1 MGAAAGP
8 ETGYRF
14 ATDPFDERRAAP
26 AAYESLI
33 DHHGEAGL
41 RRESDRIAA
50 RMRER
55 GVRFGDAEV
64 VVDPIP
70 RILEAGEWERIEA
83 GLVQR
88 VRALNAFIADVY
100 GDRRIVAAGVVPQRL
115 IETADWYEPAVD
127 GLGGRIVAAVAGP
140 DLIRAP
146 DGSILVVEDNL
157 RAPSGLAY
165 LLAIRESLKPLA
177 AGTEL
182 RPRSLKPALDAF
194 AAAIG
199 AAMPAGAS
207 RPARAVLLHDGRASS
222 ARSEHSAL
230 AARFGMTPA
239 TAGEL
244 RRRGDDLLLGDERVD
259 VVYRR
264 VDDERLTGSDERPT
278 GLGDLLARPLRAG
291 RLGCINSPGT
301 GIGDDKAIHVYV
313 ESMIRFY
320 LGEEPR
326 LGSVPGFD
334 LGDPGQLAVAEPRL
348 EDLVLKPRSAFG
360 GRGVTIGPIAD
371 PRERRRAVEAARR
384 QPERYVAQEPVR
396 LSTHPTL
403 TERGIAVRHVDL
415 RPFVITA
422 GEDVT
427 VLPGGLSRFGREE
440 GEMIVN
446 SGQGGGVKDTWVL

>member
-8 ETGYRF
+8 ETGHRF

-26 AAYESLI
+26 AAYEALI
-33 DHHGEAGL
+33 DRRGEAGL
-41 RRESDRIAA
+41 RRESDRIAVSL
-50 RMRER
+50 RER

-70 RILEAGEWERIEA
+70 RVLEAGEWERIEA
-83 GLVQR
+83 GLAQR

-100 GDRRIVAAGVVPQRL
+100 GDRRIVAAGVVPERL
-115 IETADWYEPAVD
+115 IETADRYEPAAD
-127 GLGGRIVAAVAGP
+127 GLGSRIVAAVAGP
-140 DLIRAP
+140 DLIRSP
-146 DGSILVVEDNL
+146 DGSMLVVEDNL

-165 LLAIRESLKPLA
+165 LLALRESLEPLA
-177 AGTEL
+177 ASAEL
-182 RPRSLKPALDAF
+182 RPRSLEPALEAF
-194 AAAIG
+194 AGAIEAAT
-199 AAMPAGAS
+199 PACAS
-207 RPARAVLLHDGRASS
+207 VPARTVLLHDGRASS
-222 ARSEHSAL
+222 ARYEHRAL

-244 RRRGDDLLLGDERVD
+244 RRRGDELLLGDERVD

-264 VDDERLTGSDERPT
+264 VDDERLTGSDGHPT
-278 GLGDLLARPLRAG
+278 GLGELLGRPLRAG

-320 LGEEPR
+320 LDEEPR

-334 LGDPGQLAVAEPRL
+334 LGDPGQLAAAEPRL
-348 EDLVLKPRSAFG
+348 EELVIKPRPDFG
-360 GRGVTIGPIAD
+360 GRGVMIGPIAE
-371 PRERRRAVEAARR
+371 PEERRRAIEAVQRE
-384 QPERYVAQEPVR
+384 PERYVAQEPVR

-403 TERGIAVRHVDL
+403 TSEGVAGRHVDL
-415 RPFVITA
+415 RPYVVTA
-422 GEDVT
+422 GEAVT
-427 VLPGGLSRFGREE
+427 VLAGGLSRFGREE
-440 GEMIVN
+440 GEMVVN